1 MKPNYIGHMVACND
15 DYRWHV
21 GIVTSEL
28 PDVFGHSMGY
38 HIEWYV
44 NPNAENNFLMSGPP
58 AIVSQY
64 TLQALLKDY
73 QKRVRIPIMKGRFR
87 NGKYS

>member
-1 MKPNYIGHMVACND
+1 MTTNYIGHMVACND

-21 GIVTSEL
+21 GIVTKHL
-28 PDVFGHSMGY
+28 PDVFGSTAGY

-44 NPNAENNFLMSGPP
+44 HPTADNNFLMCGPP
-58 AIVSQY
+58 AIVSHY

-73 QKRVRIPIMKGRFR
+73 QKHVRIPIMKGRFH
-87 NGKYS
+87 NGKRS